1 MTVFH
6 SCVILICTT
15 ITGFTVSV
23 LAKSLLVGTSNQ
35 MFVGSLRTATPL
47 SVGTGSVLNDVGG
60 EMANQYHI

>member
-6 SCVILICTT
+6 AGVILICTT

-35 MFVGSLRTATPL
+35 MFVGGLSYSSA
-47 SVGTGSVLNDVGG
+47 SVGRNRKCT
-60 EMANQYHI
+60 E